1 MTDYETVIGLE
12 VHVQLGVNSKLFSP
26 APSAAL
32 GRANTRVHHIDIGL
46 PGVLPRPNRAAIE
59 LATRA
64 ALALGGEIQPYSEF
78 ARKHYFYPDQPKGY
92 QISQFDL
99 PLAFGGS
106 LAIGEHRSCRIHRL
120 HVEEDAGKLTH
131 TEMGTL
137 VDLNRAGVALAEIVS
152 EPDIQ
157 SPQEAH
163 TFLRHLRETMR
174 FAGVSDCDMELGSM
188 RCDANI
194 SLMPAGSDTLG
205 QKVELKNLNSMKM
218 VQRALEYEV
227 RRQTALLASGG
238 KVITETRGWHD
249 DLDESHAMR
258 NKEGA
263 PDYRFLPDPDLPPLI
278 IDHSFIETQRDQIGE
293 LPQER
298 RTRYQK
304 THSLNQQNVAALT
317 QDRQTG
323 DWFEA
328 VVAAGANAKIACNWL
343 IEDLLPAL
351 RNRHLELDKSPI
363 TPQKLADLLGL
374 LASKQVTQKTARRVF
389 THLLSNPVTPEQA
402 VRDLGLWR
410 ISDPKEI
417 QPLIDEAIDE
427 LPQAAQAVADGN
439 DRAIDALKGFVMRKI
454 RGRADPN
461 VLDSLLRKTI
471 AANS

>member
-1 MTDYETVIGLE
+1 MTSYETVIGLE
-12 VHVQLGVNSKLFSP
+12 VHVQLGVDSKLFSP

-157 SPQEAH
+157 SPKEAH

-205 QKVELKNLNSMKM
+205 PKVELKNLNSMKM
-218 VQRALEYEV
+218 VQRALEYEI

-249 DLDESHAMR
+249 DLGESHAMR

-351 RNRHLELDKSPI
+351 RNHHLELDKSPI
-363 TPQKLADLLGL
+363 TPQKLADLLDL

-402 VRDLGLWR
+402 VRDLGLGR